1 MKKKKEKRVVLEISL
16 ETRKRLE
23 KIKSNSGN
31 SYYFTVNGLVKSYF
45 DKRIYMLPAD
55 VDMSTITILV
65 EKYRKGLLKL

>member
-1 MKKKKEKRVVLEISL
+1 MKKKKEKRVVVEVNI

-23 KIKSNSGN
+23 KIKAKTGN
-31 SYYFTVNGLVKSYF
+31 SYYFTLNSLIKSYF

-65 EKYRKGLLKL
+65 EKVRAGLLKL